1 MHKDH
6 RPACHAFRLEKV
18 KGLPRARAVFDPLL
32 RPRTQ
37 TFAKGF
43 GLLLPTGRI
52 GICTLDMGCVGI
64 GIIQLHG
71 ADPLNVNWTI
81 IPIVALGSQT
91 NSRRMHMTA
100 STTDLKSMLKDP
112 SLLETRAYIGGK
124 WVDGEDGT
132 FDVTNPSRGDVVA
145 KVANLSRAQVAGAIA
160 QAEAAQKEWAKWTGK
175 ERAAVMRKW
184 FDLMMANQD
193 DLGMILT
200 AEQGKPLA
208 EAKGEI
214 AYGASFI
221 EFFGEQAKRIYGETI
236 PGHQRDKRIT
246 VIKQP
251 IGVAASITP
260 WNFPNAMITRKA
272 APALAAGCAFVA
284 RPAAETPLSAIV
296 MGVLAE
302 RAGIPAGVF
311 NVVPSSSSSAIG
323 KEFCENPAVRKLTFT
338 GSTEVGRILMKQAAD
353 QVMKCSMELG
363 GNAPFIVFDDAD
375 LDAAVEGAILCKFRN
390 NGQTCVCANRIY
402 VQAGVYDAFA
412 AKLVKAVEK
421 LKVGD
426 GFEEGVA
433 LGPLINP
440 AAGEKVKE
448 HIDDAKA
455 KGATIA
461 LGANGAMDGNFLAP
475 TIMTGVTQDM
485 KVAQEETFGPL
496 APLFKFDTEDDVIA
510 MANDTIFGLASYFYA
525 KDLSRVYKVAEAL
538 EYGIVGVNTGLIS
551 TEVAPFG
558 GVKQSGLGREGSHHG
573 IEDYLEMKYICMS
586 V

>member
-1 MHKDH
+1 MTD
-6 RPACHAFRLEKV
+6 
-18 KGLPRARAVFDPLL
+18 
-32 RPRTQ
+32 
-37 TFAKGF
+37 AK
-43 GLLLPTGRI
+43 
-52 GICTLDMGCVGI
+52 
-64 GIIQLHG
+64 
-71 ADPLNVNWTI
+71 
-81 IPIVALGSQT
+81 
-91 NSRRMHMTA
+91 
-100 STTDLKSMLKDP
+100 TDLKSMLKDP
-112 SLLETRAYIGGK
+112 SLLETRAYIGGE
-124 WVDGEDGT
+124 WVDGDAGT
-132 FDVTNPSRGDVVA
+132 FDVVNPARGDVIA

-160 QAEAAQKEWAKWTGK
+160 QAEKAQKEWASWTGK
-175 ERAAVMRKW
+175 ERAGVMRKW
-184 FDLMMANQD
+184 FDLMMENQD
-193 DLGMILT
+193 DLGAILT
-200 AEQGKPLA
+200 AEQGKPLG

-221 EFFGEQAKRIYGETI
+221 EFFGEEAKRVYGETI

-311 NVVPSSSSSAIG
+311 NVLPSSSSSAVG

-338 GSTEVGRILMKQAAD
+338 GSTEVGRILLKQAAD

-412 AKLVKAVEK
+412 EKLKARVEK
-421 LKVGD
+421 MKVGD
-426 GFEEGVA
+426 GFEDGVE
-433 LGPLINP
+433 LGPLINGD
-440 AAGEKVKE
+440 ASEKVKE
-448 HIDDAKA
+448 HVEDAVS
-455 KGATIA
+455 KGAEIL
-461 LGANGAMDGNFLAP
+461 LGSKEEKMEGNFLAP
-475 TIMTGVTQDM
+475 TIITGVTQDM
-485 KVAQEETFGPL
+485 KVSKEETFGPL
-496 APLFKFDTEDDVIA
+496 APLFKFDNEDDVIE

-538 EYGIVGVNTGLIS
+538 EYGIVGVNTGIIS

>member
-1 MHKDH
+1 
-6 RPACHAFRLEKV
+6 
-18 KGLPRARAVFDPLL
+18 
-32 RPRTQ
+32 
-37 TFAKGF
+37 
-43 GLLLPTGRI
+43 
-52 GICTLDMGCVGI
+52 
-64 GIIQLHG
+64 
-71 ADPLNVNWTI
+71 
-81 IPIVALGSQT
+81 
-91 NSRRMHMTA
+91 MTA
-100 STTDLKSMLKDP
+100 SVTDLKSMLKDP
-112 SLLETRAYIGGK
+112 SLLETRAFIGGK
-124 WVDGEDGT
+124 WVEGEDGT
-132 FDVTNPSRGDVVA
+132 FDVINPARGDVVA
-145 KVANLSRAQVAGAIA
+145 KVADLSRAQVAGAVA
-160 QAEAAQKEWAKWTGK
+160 QAEAAQKEWAAWTGK
-175 ERAAVMRKW
+175 ERAAVLRKW
-184 FDLMMANQD
+184 FDLMMENQD
-193 DLGMILT
+193 DLGTILT

-221 EFFGEQAKRIYGETI
+221 EFFGEEAKRIYGETI

-272 APALAAGCAFVA
+272 APALAAGCSFVA

-311 NVVPSSSSSAIG
+311 NVVPSSSSSEVG

-338 GSTEVGRILMKQAAD
+338 GSTEVGRILMKQAAE

-412 AKLVKAVEK
+412 AKLKTAVEK

-426 GFEEGVA
+426 GFEDGVA

-440 AAGEKVKE
+440 EAGEKVKE
-448 HIDDAKA
+448 HIDDATA
-455 KGATIA
+455 KGATVL
-461 LGANGAMDGNFLAP
+461 LGDGGVMDGNFLAP
-475 TIMTGVTQDM
+475 TILTGVTQDM
-485 KVAQEETFGPL
+485 VVAQEETFGPL
-496 APLFKFDTEDDVIA
+496 APLFKFDTVDDVIG